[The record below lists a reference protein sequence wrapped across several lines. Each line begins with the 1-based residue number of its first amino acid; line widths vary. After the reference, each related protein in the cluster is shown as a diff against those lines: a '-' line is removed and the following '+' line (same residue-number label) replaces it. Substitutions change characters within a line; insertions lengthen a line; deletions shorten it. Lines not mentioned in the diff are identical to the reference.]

1 MIKSRIFLGH
11 FSYNS
16 GSVVSII
23 EKMLPFMASIM
34 IAFALAWVSSSSLDW
49 YFSLKNYESD
59 RIFMLEAKGLE
70 AGLVLPG
77 GTSPAISD
85 FVSANPFN
93 VMEYEKPHAGPAATE
108 QKEEIFSLDGMTL
121 SGTIPGIGAQLRD
134 GDVTPFILSG
144 QEYRGYTLKDVE
156 SNRAFFFKNDEEFI
170 LLLFYGQNEDSK
182 KSSGKNSSQVKQTLP
197 VRDNPGIAPA
207 EVGQNGTIA
216 RELVNDLLMN
226 PFNEM
231 KKVRLRAKFQ
241 DGEALGIEVQW
252 LARDSLLGELG
263 VEKGDIVQSI
273 NSVPINNMGDIS
285 NAINSLMGGDRFEVE
300 VLRKGEK
307 VPLTYTVK

>member
-1 MIKSRIFLGH
+1 MIKSRISLGH

-16 GSVVSII
+16 GSVLSMI
-23 EKMLPFMASIM
+23 EKMLPFLASII

-49 YFSLKNYESD
+49 YFSIKNYEYD
-59 RIFMLEAKGLE
+59 RIFMLEGKSLE
-70 AGLVLPG
+70 VGLVALG
-77 GTSPAISD
+77 GTSPTIND
-85 FVSANPFN
+85 FVSSNPFN
-93 VMEYEKPHAGPAATE
+93 VIEYEKSNAGPAASE
-108 QKEEIFSLDGMTL
+108 KKEEIFSLEGMTL

-134 GDVTPFILSG
+134 GELTPFILSG

-156 SNRAFFFKNDEEFI
+156 NNRAFFFKNDEKFI
-170 LLLFYGQNEDSK
+170 LHLFYGQNEDSN
-182 KSSGKNSSQVKQTLP
+182 KSSGKKSSQVKQTLP

-241 DGEALGIEVQW
+241 DGEPLGIEVQW